1 MDNKNVIH
9 IHSAIKKNEILNFS
23 GKWMELE
30 KNILNGGGNTGTE
43 IQMTH
48 VLSTWREREMEEM
61 NNTKMLKKAIRNI
74 PLNFYV
80 KIHIIY
86 L

>member
-1 MDNKNVIH
+1 MDGIREEH
-9 IHSAIKKNEILNFS
+9 IE
-23 GKWMELE
+23 W
-30 KNILNGGGNTGTE
+30 GGGNTGTE

-48 VLSTWREREMEEM
+48 VLSTWIEREMEEM

>member
-30 KNILNGGGNTGTE
+30 KNILNEGAT
-43 IQMTH
+43 QAQ
-48 VLSTWREREMEEM
+48 
-61 NNTKMLKKAIRNI
+61 KYK
-74 PLNFYV
+74 
-80 KIHIIY
+80 
-86 L
+86 